1 MKIIDTSGLQCPA
14 PLIATKRALKEYGDH
29 DSFRIITDNNVSFS
43 NITRFLSDNNV
54 EFSHKESEGK
64 WIIEINS
71 RNSGSLNHEP
81 EDYCNIDIPHLSKGK
96 FIIVFNSSVMG
107 EGSDDLGR
115 LLMVNFIKALKDLDN
130 LPDKIVF
137 YNSGVF
143 LGADDSQVS
152 GYLKELEKMG
162 VILLFCATCV
172 QYYLLE
178 EKIKCGTFSNMF
190 EIAQAM
196 ASASGI
202 IRP

>member
-14 PLIATKRALKEYGDH
+14 PLIATKRALKDFSGQ
-29 DSFRIITDNNVSFS
+29 DSLRVITDNKVSFS
-43 NITRFLSDNNV
+43 NITRFLTDNNIKFTF
-54 EFSHKESEGK
+54 EESDLK
-64 WIIEINS
+64 WIITVTGKNTET
-71 RNSGSLNHEP
+71 LNHQP
-81 EDYCNIDIPHLSKGK
+81 EEYCNTDIPHLSKGK
-96 FIIVFNSSVMG
+96 FIIVFDSSVMG

-115 LLMVNFIKALKDLDN
+115 LLIANFIKALKDLDN

-162 VILLFCATCV
+162 VVLLFCSTCV
-172 QYYLLE
+172 KYYLLE

-190 EIAQAM
+190 EIAQTM